1 MTRDDIREYVEFASD
16 ASDKYG
22 VEMGLHALAL
32 HNTVDDLAML
42 IKRLVQAG
50 RSPDMRGFGLIALG
64 AMDFLARHNLAG
76 ECLREETEK
85 SVVFPNGTARPISQE
100 DCE

>member
-1 MTRDDIREYVEFASD
+1 MTRDEIREYVEFASD

-22 VEMGLHALAL
+22 VEIGLHALAL

-42 IKRLVQAG
+42 LKRLVQAG
-50 RSPDMRGFGLIALG
+50 RSSPDMRGFGLIALG
-64 AMDFLARHNLAG
+64 AMDFLARHKLAG

-85 SVVFPNGTARPISQE
+85 SVVFSNGTARPISQ
-100 DCE
+100 